1 MERGDMWLLLCSVGL
16 WTFIK
21 PKTYFLSLTY
31 AFKIEGER
39 SEEMEKSLNNSH
51 DNNFLLKADH
61 LMEQL

>member
-21 PKTYFLSLTY
+21 PKTYFLYLTY
-31 AFKIEGER
+31 TFKIEGER
-39 SEEMEKSLNNSH
+39 REEMGKCLNSH
-51 DNNFLLKADH
+51 DNFLLKTDH